1 MSATVQEFERAE
13 KRVWE
18 RYGLDIATR
27 YVELRESAL
36 RVRVLECGEGR
47 PLLFVSGDGAV
58 AAAWAP
64 LLGELPGR
72 RWSCSIARASV

>member
-1 MSATVQEFERAE
+1 MSATVQEFERAQ
-13 KRVWE
+13 KRVSR

-64 LLGELPGR
+64 LLGGPYGSNGATLSGLR
-72 RWSCSIARASV
+72 